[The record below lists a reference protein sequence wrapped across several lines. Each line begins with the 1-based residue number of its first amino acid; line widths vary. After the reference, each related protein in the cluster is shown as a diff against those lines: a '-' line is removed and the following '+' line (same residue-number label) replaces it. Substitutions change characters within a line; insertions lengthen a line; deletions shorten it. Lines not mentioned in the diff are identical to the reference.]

1 VTDSDHTH
9 SHKGNLLQ
17 FFHGQ
22 RLPMVYQSET
32 AECGLAC
39 LCMIA
44 QYHGHDLDMNSMRRQ
59 ELVSMKG
66 LTLKMLM
73 RSAANLA
80 LSTRA
85 IKVELNRLNQ
95 IKTPAILHWDMNH
108 FVVLKHVNHEAVV
121 IHDPARGIRKLAH
134 KEAGN
139 HFTGVALELQPTT
152 EFKPKKIQQRIRL
165 RDFYHKSQGLRLFLV
180 QFFVFAILLEI
191 FAVATPFHM
200 QLVIDEVLLSQDSDL
215 LLVLGIGFGLLVLFN
230 TVVSAL
236 RSLLVIYLSSQLSL
250 QMANNVMTHL
260 LKLPLSYFQSR
271 HIGDVVSRFG
281 SLNTIRELLSTGIIE
296 AIIDGLMVVIALIL
310 MAFYS
315 ITLTLIM
322 VGVVTLYCL
331 LRVVLYKPL
340 HDVSEEQIV
349 HQAKENSNFMET
361 VRAMQGIKVFGREV
375 HRQAIWQN
383 KYADMINSGIK
394 ESKLTIL
401 FTALNTFLFG
411 IANVLIISIAAKL
424 VLANAFTVGMVYAFM
439 AYKQHFTTRVAALID
454 KLIAF
459 KMITIHLQRVGDI
472 ALAKPEQQ
480 HNYQLH
486 TLSVDES
493 EYQFELKNIH
503 YQYAEEEFVLNNI
516 NLAVQSGESIVI
528 TGPSGCG
535 KSTLMKIMLGLL
547 KPNSGEVLYNG
558 KPIRHVG
565 LKNYRQ
571 VTAAVLQDDYL
582 LSGSIADNI
591 SFFDPQPDD
600 MLIARSAKQAAIYNE
615 IMKMPMGFNTL
626 IGDMGTALSGGQI
639 QRILIARALYKKPLI
654 LFMDEATSHL
664 DSVLEKRIS
673 QTIKNQKITRI
684 FIAHRKETIKVAQ
697 KVLLLNKDGLLEID
711 GLSRNT
717 SSLIF

>member
-1 VTDSDHTH
+1 VSDSDHTH

-44 QYHGHDLDMNSMRRQ
+44 QFHGHNMDMNAIRRQ
-59 ELVSMKG
+59 YVVSMKG
-66 LTLKMLM
+66 LNLKMLM
-73 RSAANLA
+73 RTAANLA

-85 IKVELNRLNQ
+85 IKVELNQLNQ

-108 FVVLKHVNHEAVV
+108 FVVLKQANHDSIV
-121 IHDPARGIRKLAH
+121 IHDPARGIRKLH
-134 KEAGN
+134 HNESGK
-139 HFTGVALELQPTT
+139 HFTGVAIELQPTT
-152 EFKPKKIQQRIRL
+152 EFKPIQSYQRIRFY
-165 RDFYHKSQGLRLFLV
+165 DFFQKSQGLGRFLT
-180 QFFVFAILLEI
+180 QFFVFAIFLEI

-200 QLVIDEVLLSQDSDL
+200 QLVIDEVLLSHDTDL
-215 LLVLGIGFGLLVLFN
+215 LLVLGIGFGLLMLFN

-236 RSLLVIYLSSQLSL
+236 RSLLVIYLSSQLSM

-260 LKLPLSYFQSR
+260 LKLPLNYFQSR

-281 SLNTIRELLSTGIIE
+281 SLNTIRELLSTGLIE

-310 MAFYS
+310 MALYS
-315 ITLTLIM
+315 VKLTLIM

-331 LRVVLYKPL
+331 LRVLLYKPF
-340 HDVSEEQIV
+340 HDISEEQIIN
-349 HQAKENSNFMET
+349 QAKENTNFMET
-361 VRAMQGIKVFGREV
+361 VRAIQGIKVFGREA

-383 KYADMINSGIK
+383 KYANMINSDIREG
-394 ESKLTIL
+394 KLTIL

-411 IANVLIISIAAKL
+411 IANVVIISIAAKL
-424 VLANAFTVGMVYAFM
+424 VLANTFTVGMVYAFM
-439 AYKQHFTTRVAALID
+439 AYKQHFSDRIAALID

-459 KMITIHLQRVGDI
+459 KMLSIHLQRVGDI

-480 HNYQLH
+480 HNHPSLAQAL
-486 TLSVDES
+486 DES
-493 EYQFELKNIH
+493 ECQFELKNIG
-503 YQYAEEEFVLNNI
+503 YQYTEDEGVLNNI
-516 NLAVQSGESIVI
+516 NLTVHAGESIVI

-547 KPNSGEVLYNG
+547 KPNAGEVLYNG
-558 KPIRHVG
+558 KPIQHIG
-565 LKNYRQ
+565 LQNYRQ
-571 VTAAVLQDDYL
+571 ETAAVLQDDYL

-600 MLIARSAKQAAIYNE
+600 MLISRCAQQAAIYNE

-639 QRILIARALYKKPLI
+639 QRILIARALYKKPSI

-664 DSVLEKRIS
+664 DSILERRIS
-673 QTIKNQKITRI
+673 QTIKEKNITRI
-684 FIAHRKETIKVAQ
+684 LIAHRKETIKTAK
-697 KVLLLNKDGLLEID
+697 KVLLLKQDGLFEID
-711 GLSRNT
+711 VAINKRY
-717 SSLIF
+717 SL